1 VFDICRSFAYMSPAM
16 DNHRYEPVVR
26 EETVALNLCATA
38 LDKQTKPIIL
48 LTIYQEREPTSYA

>member
-1 VFDICRSFAYMSPAM
+1 MSPAM